1 MPPSRNVLSSQVQ
14 EVLRPPCGC
23 PTTRLLLAFGDLVD
37 VLVLLLLARLLY
49 VLLLLNNPVQ
59 EGPKEVGGNDHHCC
73 LDVDEQVTD

>member
-1 MPPSRNVLSSQVQ
+1 MSIYRQSICHIDISNRAS
-14 EVLRPPCGC
+14 

-73 LDVDEQVTD
+73 LDVDEQVND